1 MSNLAWRF
9 PRLDDGEEQGIND
22 GGIATFKGSE
32 LYDNLAREICQNSLD
47 AKAPDKETVIVEF
60 KSLSLKKSHH
70 SALVGLDG
78 VFSQC
83 EDYWKLK
90 SEPKLQSFLNEA
102 KEKLA
107 QDEIEF
113 LVISDYNTKGLSGAK
128 ADIREK
134 SVWRALTHSN
144 GVTQKEQG
152 SGGSYGIGKNAPFAC
167 SSFRTIFYN
176 SYAYDDNV
184 RAFQGVAR
192 LVTHFDSNNE
202 STQGVGFFQNIDDK
216 KPIFSKDSCLLRD
229 QFSRKDNEFGTDVII
244 AGFKKTPTWAA
255 DIEKAVLS
263 NFFVAIINKKLIVKI
278 DGQVI
283 DDTTIGRR
291 LEYYSDIEKK
301 DNIKEKKITTIME
314 FYSAVINPDDVV
326 YGTIMEEKDVVLY
339 IKKDDNYSKSI
350 AEMRSIGMVVRIRR
364 NHIFTRYAAVM
375 VVQGS
380 KLNELLK
387 NIEPPQHNKWDP
399 ELIENNPEE
408 NKKAKKYRSQ
418 LISWVN
424 DTIVGCCRSEVPDE
438 VDLDGVSA
446 YLPFDEDDPA
456 LGTED
461 KEDKSP
467 DTINALG
474 DMYRKT
480 THARTVKLA
489 AKKVRGHKKED
500 VTPTNETG
508 GGKKPGSG
516 GAADPHGPDKVKTPA
531 PGDKQINLPKVVMQ
545 RIVQMPAPN
554 TYRVALMLEEDCS
567 VAHIAIKA
575 IGDDG
580 TKENVLIRE
589 YKIDRRTVKVNSEVA
604 KLRDLKGNVPYEIFL
619 YLEYSEKMLLELIIY

>member
-1 MSNLAWRF
+1 
-9 PRLDDGEEQGIND
+9 
-22 GGIATFKGSE
+22 
-32 LYDNLAREICQNSLD
+32 
-47 AKAPDKETVIVEF
+47 
-60 KSLSLKKSHH
+60 
-70 SALVGLDG
+70 
-78 VFSQC
+78 
-83 EDYWKLK
+83 
-90 SEPKLQSFLNEA
+90 
-102 KEKLA
+102 
-107 QDEIEF
+107 
-113 LVISDYNTKGLSGAK
+113 
-128 ADIREK
+128 
-134 SVWRALTHSN
+134 
-144 GVTQKEQG
+144 
-152 SGGSYGIGKNAPFAC
+152 
-167 SSFRTIFYN
+167 
-176 SYAYDDNV
+176 
-184 RAFQGVAR
+184 
-192 LVTHFDSNNE
+192 
-202 STQGVGFFQNIDDK
+202 
-216 KPIFSKDSCLLRD
+216 
-229 QFSRKDNEFGTDVII
+229 
-244 AGFKKTPTWAA
+244 
-255 DIEKAVLS
+255 
-263 NFFVAIINKKLIVKI
+263 
-278 DGQVI
+278 
-283 DDTTIGRR
+283 
-291 LEYYSDIEKK
+291 
-301 DNIKEKKITTIME
+301 ME
-314 FYSAVINPDDVV
+314 FYSAVINPDNKEF
-326 YGTIMEEKDVVLY
+326 GSIMEENDVVLY

-380 KLNELLK
+380 KLNDLLK

-408 NKKAKKYRSQ
+408 NKKAKKFRSQ

-474 DMYRKT
+474 DMYRRT
-480 THARTVKLA
+480 THTKTVKLA
-489 AKKVRGHKKED
+489 AKKVKGHKKEE

-516 GAADPHGPDKVKTPA
+516 GTADPHGPDKVKTPA

-554 TYRVALMLEEDCS
+554 TYRVALMLEDDCS

-580 TKENVLIRE
+580 TKENVVIRE

-604 KLRDLKGNVPYEIFL
+604 KLRDLKGNVAYEVFL